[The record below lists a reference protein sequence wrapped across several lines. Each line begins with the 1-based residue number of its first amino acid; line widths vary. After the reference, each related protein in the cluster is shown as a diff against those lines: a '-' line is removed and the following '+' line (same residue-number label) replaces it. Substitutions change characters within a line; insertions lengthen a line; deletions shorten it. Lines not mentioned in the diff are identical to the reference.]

1 MDSIRPWSVTKLDVH
16 HPGALVRTD
25 PNERIHAG
33 WILRLEQHAQRMRL
47 RAFPYAFSHIVNS
60 EIPSVVGCGERGCLA
75 VPYQACMSTP
85 GTCHLPRV
93 NIGHE

>member
-47 RAFPYAFSHIVNS
+47 RALQYVFSHIVNS
-60 EIPSVVGCGERGCLA
+60 KIPLSAAANAA
-75 VPYQACMSTP
+75 VWQFPIRRVCR
-85 GTCHLPRV
+85 PRAPA
-93 NIGHE
+93 ISHE